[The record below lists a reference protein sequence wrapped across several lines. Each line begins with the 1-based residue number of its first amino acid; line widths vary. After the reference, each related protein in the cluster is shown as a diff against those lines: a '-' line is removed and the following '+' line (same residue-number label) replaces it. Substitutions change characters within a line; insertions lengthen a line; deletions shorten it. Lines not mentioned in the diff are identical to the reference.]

1 MEIPDTD
8 AGPQQP
14 LPAAAAPPVA
24 APAAGATAPT
34 PDTGAT
40 SMGPGS
46 PATPSTGAAPAAQP
60 SAVTVAPD
68 GTAQPQSMASK
79 VYHGILSALGG
90 ANDVTLSRD
99 ADGKMV
105 ATSVAKTP
113 GAQWKTIIAGALA
126 GLGAAAA
133 NAGTGPGSMT
143 RGLGLGI
150 QAGQHMQQQQQQKKE
165 DTANQNYDEQQKALV
180 RKAQLQQMAV
190 QTAASSFSLERAGVE
205 ASSLDAK
212 QLNDHMNW
220 IRDNGGES
228 VGPGTFKSFA
238 DLTAYAKNDPTLAAD
253 IAHGRIAVVPHIQD
267 GKVAGIEAA
276 RVPDQWGNQMNDKPL
291 PIDRMGPSKDGGPP
305 TWTTEMIPA
314 GTIKNSDYNAAVL
327 ATVAQRA
334 KIDGDK
340 VEGDYKKAQIR
351 NQNSETAEHYATA
364 NKTKTET
371 RVLNEA
377 TDAGQIAQ
385 NAQQLV
391 EGTMDPSNLSK
402 RSKAYDATLAAAN
415 AYSIKTSGHPFDVA
429 RAAGDYK
436 AATNQNTVNK
446 LNLLNS
452 LTGRDNQSGNLGTV
466 VAMSNALH
474 QSNFP
479 PLNNV
484 EQWAKLTAGNPQI
497 AAYHAALLETS
508 EQVGNIL
515 QGGGNATSD
524 TKLKAAASVLNQNF
538 NARQMAATAT
548 TLRGLLANRKAE
560 IIGNNRYLQSWHG
573 QPSGPQGVM
582 VTDPAGGVH
591 TFPDQASAD
600 KFKTAAGI
608 K

>member
-14 LPAAAAPPVA
+14 PPAAAAAPAA
-24 APAAGATAPT
+24 APDAGATAST
-34 PDTGAT
+34 PNTGAT

-113 GAQWKTIIAGALA
+113 GAQWKTIIAGALT
-126 GLGAAAA
+126 GLGAAAS

-291 PIDRMGPSKDGGPP
+291 PIDRMGPAKDGGPP

-334 KIDGDK
+334 KVDGDK
-340 VEGDYKKAQIR
+340 VENDYRKSQIR

-364 NKTKTET
+364 NKTRVETKNLTEKDANDPEVAQLGEGIARGNLT
-371 RVLNEA
+371 EDQIPGFGKKKAAVEA
-377 TDAGQIAQ
+377 YLTQHHPNLDQKSVILDAGQRKQVNLAK
-385 NAQQLV
+385 NAIHNLDDITTRLQKRTDLLGVISGRVSQGKELA
-391 EGTMDPSNLSK
+391 GTN
-402 RSKAYDATLAAAN
+402 DADLTDINTALDNYALASTGAHGIRA
-415 AYSIKTSGHPFDVA
+415 VQA
-429 RAAGDYK
+429 RADAKK
-436 AATNQNTVNK
+436 A
-446 LNLLNS
+446 LLN
-452 LTGRDNQSGNLGTV
+452 GFKN
-466 VAMSNALH
+466 
-474 QSNFP
+474 
-479 PLNNV
+479 
-484 EQWAKLTAGNPQI
+484 
-497 AAYHAALLETS
+497 
-508 EQVGNIL
+508 
-515 QGGGNATSD
+515 
-524 TKLKAAASVLNQNF
+524 
-538 NARQMAATAT
+538 
-548 TLRGLLANRKAE
+548 
-560 IIGNNRYLQSWHG
+560 
-573 QPSGPQGVM
+573 GPQGFLASAQAARSSLQNLASAGTPRGMNGSPYVY
-582 VTDPAGGVH
+582 TQQQPGAPATGGAPGAPAG
-591 TFPDQASAD
+591 ASSEVYATD
-600 KFKTAAGI
+600 GKTLIGHVVNGQYVALG